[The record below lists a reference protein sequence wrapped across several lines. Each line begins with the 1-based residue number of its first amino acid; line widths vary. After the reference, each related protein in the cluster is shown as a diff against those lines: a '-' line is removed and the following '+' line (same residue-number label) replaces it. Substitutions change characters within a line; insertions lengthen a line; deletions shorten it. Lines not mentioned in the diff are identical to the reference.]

1 MRILSTVFLI
11 IIIVLCYIRFAKPNA
26 SNWHVDP
33 ELVAQNDLRN
43 SFLNNSKSSN
53 FFYYAVP
60 IKDLYLKLYEIA
72 EADKCQRVFGN
83 IDEGIITFVC
93 RSRFLGFPDYISI
106 SFKEHETGKS
116 SLSVFSRSR
125 FGVYDFGKNKKRM
138 KKWLQQLKS
147 NIQDT

>member
-1 MRILSTVFLI
+1 MKILSTVFLI
-11 IIIVLCYIRFAKPNA
+11 IIIVLCYIRFAKPND
-26 SNWHVDP
+26 SNWHIDP

-43 SFLNNSKSSN
+43 SFLNNSKSGN
-53 FFYYAVP
+53 FSYYAVP

-83 IDEGIITFVC
+83 IDEGLITFVC
-93 RSRFLGFPDYISI
+93 RSRFWGFPDYISI

-138 KKWLQQLKS
+138 KKWLKQLKS

>member
-1 MRILSTVFLI
+1 MAVFLI
-11 IIIVLCYIRFAKPNA
+11 IIIILCYIRFAKPNE

-33 ELVAQNDLRN
+33 ELVEQNDSRN
-43 SFLNNSKSSN
+43 SYLNNSKSGN
-53 FFYYAVP
+53 FSYYAVP
-60 IKDLYLKLYEIA
+60 IKDLYLKLHEIS

-83 IDEGIITFVC
+83 IDGGLITFVC
-93 RSRFLGFPDYISI
+93 RSRFLGFPDYVSI
-106 SFKEHETGKS
+106 SLKEHETGKS

-147 NIQDT
+147 NIQET

>member
-1 MRILSTVFLI
+1 MKILLAVFMI
-11 IIIVLCYIRFAKPNA
+11 IIIVLCYIRFSKPNE

-33 ELVAQNDLRN
+33 ELVSQNDLRN
-43 SFLNNSKSSN
+43 SFLNNSKRSN

-60 IKDLYLKLYEIA
+60 VKELYLKLHEIS

-83 IDEGIITFVC
+83 IDEGLITFVC
-93 RSRFLGFPDYISI
+93 RSRFLGFPDYVSI
-106 SFKEHETGKS
+106 SLKEHETRKS

-138 KKWLQQLKS
+138 KKWLRQLES
-147 NIQDT
+147 NIQVI